1 MQSELIEI
9 EEFDKIFFKYS
20 ERFIEDFKKCVILYI
35 DGLTVEP
42 STDAL
47 KYYEQLTTELDSKD
61 PDDHILDT
69 NVELAIGEPKYYID
83 HAYMHYRQSQ
93 ELYQNKYWN
102 KSWSK
107 LLEAFYK
114 LGAARGVF
122 EERYLFADKV
132 HEHELIGHSKYSAAG
147 KAKAKLL
154 NPIKKRVIELL
165 YQHQPEGGWISKQAA
180 IDHIINDVKTF
191 VRENGRALT
200 STNLNNTLKNWSRD
214 DEKIKTAFS
223 KVVIRRKH

>member
-83 HAYMHYRQSQ
+83 HAYMGNDS
-93 ELYQNKYWN
+93 N
-102 KSWSK
+102 
-107 LLEAFYK
+107 LLIVFY
-114 LGAARGVF
+114 VQIMP
-122 EERYLFADKV
+122 D
-132 HEHELIGHSKYSAAG
+132 
-147 KAKAKLL
+147 
-154 NPIKKRVIELL
+154 
-165 YQHQPEGGWISKQAA
+165 
-180 IDHIINDVKTF
+180 DF
-191 VRENGRALT
+191 VMQLHR
-200 STNLNNTLKNWSRD
+200 
-214 DEKIKTAFS
+214 F
-223 KVVIRRKH
+223 